1 MWDRAII
8 KSNAKAALR
17 GHFWVALAVVFTASV
32 ISEALSI
39 FYNWRSEEYSEQIRY
54 SFQSYQG
61 GVYHLWDTAWMAPFG
76 LVALLLS
83 IFVLIPL
90 TIGMMRFFVQNRFGH
105 TQYETVFSGFK
116 YGYGNSVLT
125 LFVTDLFIG
134 LWSLLFIVPGII
146 KALQYSMVSFIL
158 SDNPNIDQSRA
169 RQISKAMTDGE
180 KGNIFVLI
188 LSFLGWA
195 LIPAIVGGIF
205 GYFNSLIGDMISSI
219 GMIFLYPYI
228 HATFTELYVF
238 LRDRAI
244 QSGMVHPAELGLMP
258 PAPPAQ
264 NPQQTQM

>member
-134 LWSLLFIVPGII
+134 LWSLLLIVPGII

-188 LSFLGWA
+188 LSFIGWA

-258 PAPPAQ
+258 PAQ
-264 NPQQTQM
+264 NPQDSQM